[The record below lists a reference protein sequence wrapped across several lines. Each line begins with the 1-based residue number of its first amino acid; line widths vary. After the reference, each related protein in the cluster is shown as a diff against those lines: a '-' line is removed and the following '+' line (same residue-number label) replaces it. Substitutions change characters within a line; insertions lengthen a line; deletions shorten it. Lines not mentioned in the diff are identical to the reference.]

1 MSQLSTHC
9 FCAPNSPFSSCSA
22 QIDRPRRAFL
32 IYVAR
37 DISLVSR
44 GHCRRKEGSLPGS
57 GFRLLLFLFLLYRLL
72 VGQVRRDSWR
82 CPPPA
87 AHRQSLK
94 ACGRAQASDPFPWP
108 SGGGAKQPR
117 FLLTVVSQTLSVCLS
132 NSPAPWISFLFFF
145 FKPSKLQLYLLQGDL
160 NPSLDKGHPPSS
172 ATLS

>member
-9 FCAPNSPFSSCSA
+9 FSAPDSPFSSCSA
-22 QIDRPRRAFL
+22 QIHRPRRAFL
-32 IYVAR
+32 IHGAR

-57 GFRLLLFLFLLYRLL
+57 GFRLLLFSFLLHRLL
-72 VGQVRRDSWR
+72 GGRVCRDSLR

-108 SGGGAKQPR
+108 SGWGCQATQVSAHGGVANSLCAPAQ
-117 FLLTVVSQTLSVCLS
+117 LTCTLDSFS
-132 NSPAPWISFLFFF
+132 FFLF
-145 FKPSKLQLYLLQGDL
+145 
-160 NPSLDKGHPPSS
+160 
-172 ATLS
+172 